1 MSFLSELLKESASG
15 GATTS
20 NMGANTRNSLFGVN
34 GNNEKGDVNVMIR
47 RMGFVSVED
56 LLNKKTKKKKKLFST
71 LSEADNSAAAVKPFD
86 YQETLAKL
94 DQAVKT
100 AGERKENVAVF
111 GLEDDEGKIVKVYI
125 DKDQADNFEEALGAL
140 LADNDTV
147 FADEDEPK
155 TETEIAEILYKLKDQ
170 FEIRDVVWGNIQG
183 DEEEEFEVE
192 GEGDLGAEEG
202 MEGEMGEEGM
212 EGEDG
217 EMGEEGMEGEGME
230 GGDATEANATTA
242 LQSVIDM
249 MRADSDA
256 RKAEALARQS
266 EAEAV
271 IAKNA
276 ALAAQAQVEKEEDLL
291 DMQTAEKAAKAAKK
305 EAEQLAKLS
314 RYKKEVGDADAVL
327 APEDD
332 EADFAAG
339 AGADMEGGDEMPAD
353 DMDMG
358 GADDFGMEG
367 EENEEKVVMARE
379 KPQREISKEQLAK
392 LILKYAKSHG

>member
-71 LSEADNSAAAVKPFD
+71 ISEADNSAAAVKPFD

-125 DKDQADNFEEALGAL
+125 DKDQADNFEEALG
-140 LADNDTV
+140 DTV

-192 GEGDLGAEEG
+192 GEGDLGDEEG
-202 MEGEMGEEGM
+202 MEGEMGDEEGM
-212 EGEDG
+212 EGEMDD
-217 EMGEEGMEGEGME
+217 EEGMEGEMGA
-230 GGDATEANATTA
+230 DATEANATTA

-291 DMQTAEKAAKAAKK
+291 DMQTAEKAEKAAKK
-305 EAEQLAKLS
+305 EAEQLAKLA

-339 AGADMEGGDEMPAD
+339 MEGGDEMPAD

-358 GADDFGMEG
+358 GEDDFGMEG

-379 KPQREISKEQLAK
+379 TPQREISKEQLAK
-392 LILKYAKSHG
+392 LILKYAKSHGQ